1 MKTSTDIMSRNQWY
15 LMTFG
20 RNATR
25 WLMLSFISL
34 AAAWYLSGIALVGIA
49 LGIGLP
55 ALLIKRS
62 VDKRIAAANQ
72 VLEDVYNK
80 TLSSLPKVD
89 YYNYGA
95 DGSISVDAESGQI
108 SVIKILPTMEILAPF
123 VFNATDIIEFHFYDP
138 GMTTTKYYGRDI
150 VTAQATLNDNLEAM
164 ADRLKVRG
172 LHIRLNDI
180 ENPKI
185 VVTMPAKEAD
195 HWILII
201 RKLIDRS
208 LAPVVNPKMVP

>member
-185 VVTMPAKEAD
+185 VVTMTAKEAD

-201 RKLIDRS
+201 RKLINRS